1 MITIRGVEGLPQITA
16 GDDLATLIMKAC
28 TLNDGDVLV
37 ITSKIVSK
45 AEDRLLPALDRTDAI
60 TSEAKR
66 LVARRGRTSIV
77 ETRHGFIMAAA
88 GVDMSDV
95 PFGYAA
101 LLPLDPDASARLVRS
116 AIAKALGIT
125 IGVIITD
132 TFGRAWRDGLVDMAI
147 GAAGIQVLNDF
158 RGEVDLA
165 GNKLEATVMAIV
177 DELAAAS
184 ELVRQKLTQSPLA
197 IIAGVSQF
205 VTEEDGPGVQALVR
219 QSKDDWFRLGHR
231 EAITTRR
238 TIRSFTDQAVSDE
251 VLDIAL
257 SAAITAP
264 APHHSHPLRFI
275 RLKNS
280 RIALL
285 DRMTEAWRADLV
297 RSGFEGDALA
307 KRLDRGRI
315 LYDAPEVILPFVS
328 LEDAHHYGD
337 HRDNSERDMFMISG
351 GAGVENFLLAL
362 HGEGVGSAWI
372 SSTIFCSPIVHETL
386 GISEKW
392 QPLGAIAVG
401 YSSVTPAERE
411 ALSPDEFF
419 TTR

>member
-16 GDDLATLIMKAC
+16 GDDLASLITQAC
-28 TLNDGDVLV
+28 TLADGDVLV

-60 TSEAKR
+60 ANEAQR

-101 LLPLDPDASARLVRS
+101 LLPIDPDASARGIRS
-116 AIAKALGIT
+116 KIMKDLGIT

-132 TFGRAWRDGLVDMAI
+132 TFGRAWRDGLVDMAV
-147 GAAGIQVLNDF
+147 GAAGIKVVNDF
-158 RGEVDLA
+158 RGQVDLA
-165 GNKLEATVMAIV
+165 GNKLEATVMATV

-184 ELVRQKLTQSPLA
+184 ELVRQKLTQSPLG
-197 IIAGVSQF
+197 IITGVSHF
-205 VTEEDGPGVQALVR
+205 VTAEDGPGVQALIR
-219 QSKDDWFRLGHR
+219 KSKDDWFRLGHR
-231 EAITTRR
+231 EAITSRR
-238 TIRSFTDQAVSDE
+238 TSRSFTEEVVPDE
-251 VLDIAL
+251 VLELAV
-257 SAAITAP
+257 SAAVTAP
-264 APHHSHPLRFI
+264 APHHTHPLRFI
-275 RLKNS
+275 RLKAS
-280 RIALL
+280 RVALL
-285 DRMTEAWRADLV
+285 DRMSEAWQSDLE
-297 RSGFEGDALA
+297 RSGFEKDALA
-307 KRLDRGRI
+307 KRIKRGRI
-315 LYDAPEVILPFVS
+315 LYDSPEVVLPFVS

-337 HRDNSERDMFMISG
+337 DRDHSERDMFMIAG
-351 GAGVENFLLAL
+351 GAGVQNFLLAL

-372 SSTIFCSPIVHETL
+372 SSTIFCSPIVREVL

-392 QPLGAIAVG
+392 QPLGAIAIG
-401 YSSVTPAERE
+401 YSSSTPAERTV
-411 ALSPDEFF
+411 LSHEEFF